1 MDACVIL
8 GKSEV
13 KEEINALIPEK
24 TTLQRR
30 GTIIK
35 DYHWDLE
42 LFGVSFM
49 HPCTYCL
56 YGGVTSVI

>member
-1 MDACVIL
+1 MGACLIL

-13 KEEINALIPEK
+13 KEEIDALIPEK
-24 TTLQRR
+24 NLIATERNHN
-30 GTIIK
+30 K
-35 DYHWDLE
+35 CYHVDLE

-49 HPCTYCL
+49 HPCIYCL